1 MDSKEFLKIRHFL
14 GKTQKQWADLLC
26 VSTKAIQSYD
36 QGWRP
41 IPVHLER
48 QTLLLL
54 SLKISSDQKIRPC
67 WEIKNCPRAGRDA
80 CIVWELNL
88 KNLCWFLTGTFC
100 EGKIQKNWG
109 EKIKMCKNCDVFK
122 QLFIDI

>member
-48 QTLLLL
+48 QTLL
-54 SLKISSDQKIRPC
+54 
-67 WEIKNCPRAGRDA
+67 
-80 CIVWELNL
+80 WELNL